1 MWPFLPLQSFSGLR
15 LTTEM
20 QLAFEVNRTNFR
32 NSFGLMS
39 LVCTPAQWEAI
50 PRIHSVNFQW
60 DVTRQA
66 IKQRL
71 SYVQGQACLHRYRP
85 CLRPLRN
92 KSAHAPTAC
101 PSRRVPIPRCCSPHW
116 RKSVRNCVRQN
127 TSLSAPYRPKSR
139 TPSDERWSIAI
150 GWERITSSWWSSVT
164 EDGRNM

>member
-32 NSFGLMS
+32 NSFGLIS
-39 LVCTPAQWEAI
+39 LVCAPAQWEAI

-71 SYVQGQACLHRYRP
+71 SYVRGQACLHRYRP
-85 CLRPLRN
+85 RLRPLRN

-101 PSRRVPIPRCCSPHW
+101 PSRRVPIPSGRYQKMWDSSSGGRH
-116 RKSVRNCVRQN
+116 SAAE
-127 TSLSAPYRPKSR
+127 SLADGEATPLDCLESSSDIAELMGTISA
-139 TPSDERWSIAI
+139 IA
-150 GWERITSSWWSSVT
+150 
-164 EDGRNM
+164 GRHGTVD

>member
-1 MWPFLPLQSFSGLR
+1 MWPFLPLQRFSGLR

-71 SYVQGQACLHRYRP
+71 SYVRGQACLHRYRP
-85 CLRPLRN
+85 RLRPLRN

-101 PSRRVPIPRCCSPHW
+101 PSRRVPIP
-116 RKSVRNCVRQN
+116 
-127 TSLSAPYRPKSR
+127 
-139 TPSDERWSIAI
+139 TPSTQAVYKARMSPICSYIDLIPVLPEPDLNSDKGDIAS
-150 GWERITSSWWSSVT
+150 GHAPT
-164 EDGRNM
+164 